1 VATQLTA
8 QEITDTTIPD
18 LIIPILP
25 PAALVTWLQRIIELK
40 RERGETVDGQI
51 LRWLERIEALKPVA
65 RNIGPGLD
73 AAEFYAL
80 EKLLFVATSGDAGKV
95 NRARKDLEACRRL
108 AIN

>member
-1 VATQLTA
+1 MS
-8 QEITDTTIPD
+8 EESFIPD

-25 PAALVTWLQRIIELK
+25 PVALVTWLQRIIELK

-51 LRWLERIEALKPVA
+51 LRWLERIEALKPHA

-95 NRARKDLEACRRL
+95 NRARKDLEQCKKVSQFD
-108 AIN
+108 

>member
-1 VATQLTA
+1 MT
-8 QEITDTTIPD
+8 TDTTIPD
-18 LIIPILP
+18 LLIPILP
-25 PAALVTWLQRIIELK
+25 PTALVTWLQRIIELK

-51 LRWLERIEALKPVA
+51 LRWLERIERVRPHA